1 MQGKEILK
9 KIWKPIATL
18 LVGIFIGLMINLP
31 NCSGSI
37 PPEVIKVP
45 VHDTITITDTIRIK
59 EKTKP
64 QYIKTVDTFYITE
77 KADTVYLND
86 FPITYKSYK
95 DTIKTDSTS
104 TEINIDYHGFS
115 SDIDKVSLIHNYY
128 NKTQMVPEKKKNI
141 SPFVFVEG
149 GPKFDQVFQ
158 NVKGAKLGIGA
169 GIYIKDSWGVGASYN
184 LDIEDKLGHDVKLQ
198 VYKKF

>member
-9 KIWKPIATL
+9 NIWKP
-18 LVGIFIGLMINLP
+18 VGIFLIGVFIGLMINIP
-31 NCSGSI
+31 SCSSTSKPQI
-37 PPEVIKVP
+37 IKVP
-45 VHDTITITDTIRIK
+45 VRDTILIDSIQIK
-59 EKTKP
+59 EKTKII
-64 QYIKTVDTFYITE
+64 YKTTVDTFYIKE
-77 KADTVYLND
+77 KGDTVYLND
-86 FPITYKSYK
+86 LPVEHKTYK

-115 SDIDKVSLIHNYY
+115 SGIDRVSLIHNYY
-128 NKTQMVPEKKKNI
+128 NTTHIVSEQKKLI

-158 NVKGAKLGIGA
+158 NVKGVKLGVGA

-184 LDIEDKLGHDVKLQ
+184 LDIGDKLGHDVKLQ